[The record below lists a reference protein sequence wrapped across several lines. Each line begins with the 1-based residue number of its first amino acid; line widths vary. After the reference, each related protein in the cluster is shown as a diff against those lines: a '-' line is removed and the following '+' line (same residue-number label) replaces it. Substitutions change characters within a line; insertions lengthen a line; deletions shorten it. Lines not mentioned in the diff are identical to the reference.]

1 MTCKHVN
8 QCLWA
13 RASSAC
19 PSLSPHL
26 VCCFQGRRRF
36 TPVPAQQRQPNRWQ
50 WAAWAAGQARVACG
64 TCCRTC
70 APRTAHTARE
80 ALKPTQTYT
89 HTVSTWCGGA
99 VPSPRAGSA
108 PAHTQSHTSSHRQ
121 AICHERGVC
130 EWSVDQAGRW
140 PRDAAAAG
148 RQPALP
154 PVRAG
159 AGGAHT
165 AGTSSGTGYCALPA
179 PAEGFGAAI
188 IIVII
193 IIIISNRSVWR
204 ARDGCWGI
212 PREGLQQQRQPP
224 YWRPP

>member
-1 MTCKHVN
+1 M
-8 QCLWA
+8 
-13 RASSAC
+13 
-19 PSLSPHL
+19 
-26 VCCFQGRRRF
+26 CCFQGRRQF

-50 WAAWAAGQARVACG
+50 WAVWAADQALVACG
-64 TCCRTC
+64 TCCRTR

-80 ALKPTQTYT
+80 ALKPTHTYT
-89 HTVSTWCGGA
+89 HTVSTGCGGA

-108 PAHTQSHTSSHRQ
+108 PAHTQSHTSSHKQ

-148 RQPALP
+148 WQPALP

-159 AGGAHT
+159 AGGART

-179 PAEGFGAAI
+179 PAVGLARPSSSSSSSSSAIGVCGEREMGAGASQEKGC
-188 IIVII
+188 
-193 IIIISNRSVWR
+193 SNRGSHHR
-204 ARDGCWGI
+204 GGHPERS
-212 PREGLQQQRQPP
+212 EQGLIVDDLPCYFCVP
-224 YWRPP
+224 VE